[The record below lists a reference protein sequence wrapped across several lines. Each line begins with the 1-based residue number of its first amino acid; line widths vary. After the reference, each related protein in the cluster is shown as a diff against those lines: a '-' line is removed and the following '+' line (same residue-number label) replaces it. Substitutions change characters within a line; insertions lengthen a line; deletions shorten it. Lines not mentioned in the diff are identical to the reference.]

1 MDELD
6 PEIAALLDNVEQIDD
21 LPALDDKTQFKKKT
35 LFEVSEEDLL
45 IKKKQSIHEVNLTQ
59 KEFEEITEFTNPTP
73 NPVFDDTSYYKT
85 ALTGENECSVYSRVH
100 SEFISCF
107 QNI

>member
-45 IKKKQSIHEVNLTQ
+45 IKKKQSPNLQIRLQILFLTIHHIIKQHLLVKMNM
-59 KEFEEITEFTNPTP
+59 
-73 NPVFDDTSYYKT
+73 
-85 ALTGENECSVYSRVH
+85 H